1 MISGI
6 NLGSNLGKNLIYS
19 GTIGAAY
26 EGTILGIPSAAI
38 SLDSFHAKRFTAA
51 KQVSISIAT
60 YLLKYKLPK
69 GTMLNVNVPYIR
81 KNKIKGF
88 RVTRQGRS
96 SFIDTFEKRVDPR
109 GRSYFWIKGEIKY
122 LTFY

>member
-19 GTIGAAY
+19 GTISAAY

-38 SLDSFHAKRFTAA
+38 SLDSFQAKDFSVA
-51 KQVSISIAT
+51 KQVSISIAN

-69 GTMLNVNVPYIR
+69 GTMLNVNVPYI
-81 KNKIKGF
+81 KKPK
-88 RVTRQGRS
+88 
-96 SFIDTFEKRVDPR
+96 
-109 GRSYFWIKGEIKY
+109 
-122 LTFY
+122 